1 MVGSGATVS
10 GAERDKTKRTDEQD
24 AAAGPRGNSGT
35 KADMPLHRSI
45 YQQLL
50 QEVQNGTWKIGGKL
64 PSEAALCER
73 FGASRIT
80 VAKAIGTLQREGLV
94 RRRAGSG
101 TFVQQPPMATSAS
114 LRFGLLIPDL
124 GATEIFEPI
133 CRGMMLS
140 PFTRP
145 HSLVWGHAAAPD
157 EHPERAAEDLC
168 RQFIEQR
175 LHGVFF
181 APIEYAADRNAA
193 NHRVVQA
200 LERAGIVVVLLD
212 RGIEPFPARSRFDLI
227 GIDNHRAGALLTQH
241 VIAAG
246 SKRPLFLGRPRA
258 AGTVHM
264 REAGYWTAVRD
275 AGLEFRGAAVRG
287 DVDDPAFLPQLLQ
300 REKPDALICQ
310 NDHTAAVVMRSL
322 LAQGISVPGEMRIA
336 GFDDVRY
343 AQYLPVSL
351 TTIRQD
357 CAEIGRLAMLTM
369 LERMRN
375 PGYPSRDVL
384 VGFELVARES
394 TR

>member
-1 MVGSGATVS
+1 MATGVKQDKS
-10 GAERDKTKRTDEQD
+10 KTKASQAGEARSGGEARGV
-24 AAAGPRGNSGT
+24 AATRGEL
-35 KADMPLHRSI
+35 PLHRSI

-50 QEVQNGTWKIGGKL
+50 QEVQNGTWKVGSKL

-101 TFVQQPPMATSAS
+101 TFVQQPPAASTAS

-140 PFTRP
+140 PLTRP
-145 HSLVWGHAAAPD
+145 HSLVWGHAGPQK
-157 EHPERAAEDLC
+157 EFPELAAEDLC

-181 APIEYAADRNAA
+181 APVEYAADRHAA
-193 NHRVVQA
+193 NHRIVEA

-212 RGIEPFPARSRFDLI
+212 RCVERFPARSRFDLV

-246 SKRPLFLGRPRA
+246 AKRPVFLGRARS

-264 REAGYWTAVRD
+264 RASGYWTAVRD
-275 AGLEFRGAAVRG
+275 AGLEYDGAYLRG
-287 DVDDPAFLPQLLQ
+287 DLDDPAFLCGVLE
-300 REKPDALICQ
+300 RERPDALICQ
-310 NDHTAAVVMRSL
+310 NDHAAAVVMRSL
-322 LAQGISVPGEMRIA
+322 VGQGVAVPGQVRVA
-336 GFDDVRY
+336 GFDDVKY
-343 AQYLPVSL
+343 AEYLPVPL

-357 CAEIGRLAMLTM
+357 CAELGQVAMLTM
-369 LERMRN
+369 LERLRN
-375 PGYPSRDVL
+375 PGHPARDVL
-384 VGFELVARES
+384 VDFELVVRES

>member
-1 MVGSGATVS
+1 MADVGKRKQ
-10 GAERDKTKRTDEQD
+10 AEAVPDRQQ
-24 AAAGPRGNSGT
+24 G
-35 KADMPLHRSI
+35 PLHRSI
-45 YQQLL
+45 YEQLL
-50 QEVQNGTWKIGGKL
+50 QEIRNGTWKTGSKL

-101 TFVQQPPMATSAS
+101 TFVQQPPMAGNAP

-133 CRGMMLS
+133 CRGMMSS
-140 PFTRP
+140 PSTRP
-145 HSLVWGHAAAPD
+145 HSLVWGHAAPEGEWPD
-157 EHPERAAEDLC
+157 HVAEDLC

-175 LHGVFF
+175 LNGVFF
-181 APIEYAADRNAA
+181 APLEYTADRNAA
-193 NHRVVQA
+193 NHRIVDA
-200 LERAGIVVVLLD
+200 LEHAGITVVLLD
-212 RGIEPFPARSRFDLI
+212 RSVERFPRRSHFDLI

-246 SKRPLFLGRPRA
+246 SKRPVFVARQGSA
-258 AGTVHM
+258 STVYM
-264 REAGYWTAVRD
+264 RESGYWTAVRD
-275 AGLEFRGAAVRG
+275 AGLDFPGAAVHG
-287 DVDDPAFLPQLLQ
+287 EVDDPRFMQELLS
-300 REKPDALICQ
+300 RESPDALICQ

-322 LAQGISVPGEMRIA
+322 VERGIRVPSEMRVA

-343 AQYLPVSL
+343 AQFLPVPL
-351 TTIRQD
+351 TTIHQD

-369 LERMRN
+369 LERLRN
-375 PGYPSRDVL
+375 PGYPARDVL
-384 VGFELVARES
+384 VDFSLVVRES

>member
-1 MVGSGATVS
+1 MAGEGKRQ
-10 GAERDKTKRTDEQD
+10 GAEQMGEQKS
-24 AAAGPRGNSGT
+24 AARAEV
-35 KADMPLHRSI
+35 PLHRSI

-50 QEVQNGTWKIGGKL
+50 QEVQNGTWKVGSKL

-101 TFVQQPPMATSAS
+101 TFVQQPPMAASAS

-140 PFTRP
+140 PLTRP
-145 HSLVWGHAAAPD
+145 HSLVWGHSAAQ
-157 EHPERAAEDLC
+157 EEYPERAAEDLC
-168 RQFIEQR
+168 RQFIEQQ

-181 APIEYAADRNAA
+181 APVEYSTDRNGA
-193 NHRVVQA
+193 NHRIVQA
-200 LERAGIVVVLLD
+200 LERAGIAVVLLD
-212 RGIEPFPARSRFDLI
+212 RGIEIFPARSRFDLI
-227 GIDNHRAGALLTQH
+227 GIDNHRAGAMLTRH

-246 SKRPLFLGRPRA
+246 AKRPVFLSRPRA

-264 REAGYWTAVRD
+264 REAGYWTAIRD

-287 DVDDPAFLPQLLQ
+287 EVDDPAFLQQMLE

-310 NDHTAAVVMRSL
+310 NDRTAAIVMRSL
-322 LAQGISVPGEMRIA
+322 LGQGMSVPGKMRIA

-357 CAEIGRLAMLTM
+357 CAEIGRLAMFTM

-375 PGYPSRDVL
+375 PGHPARDVL
-384 VGFELVARES
+384 VDFELVVRES